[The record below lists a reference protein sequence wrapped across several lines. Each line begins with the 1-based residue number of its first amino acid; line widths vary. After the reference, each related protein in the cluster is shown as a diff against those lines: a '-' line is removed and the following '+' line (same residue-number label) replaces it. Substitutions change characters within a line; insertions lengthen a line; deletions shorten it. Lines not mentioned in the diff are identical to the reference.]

1 MSSAR
6 ANNNNNNSNNRRRRN
21 RNSSSRNSE
30 SRSPS
35 SPTKQQQTDE
45 RSSPRIP
52 SGNERDR
59 MSPTSKCIR
68 EWGFAYY
75 NSRSGNP
82 SSDDEN
88 SSSRSRNSSE
98 SSEDGAHYA
107 GAKFNS
113 TPPASMLP
121 LPPSH
126 WLEEMY
132 QNTKRV
138 EKRDSLSEMST
149 HLRQL
154 LNVSA

>member
-1 MSSAR
+1 MSSPR
-6 ANNNNNNSNNRRRRN
+6 GNNNNKNNRRRRN
-21 RNSSSRNSE
+21 RNSSSRSE
-30 SRSPS
+30 SKSP
-35 SPTKQQQTDE
+35 PKQQIEE
-45 RSSPRIP
+45 RTSPRIP
-52 SGNERDR
+52 HVNDRDR

-68 EWGFAYY
+68 EWGFSYY
-75 NSRSGNP
+75 NSQSSGNT

-88 SSSRSRNSSE
+88 CSSRSRNSSE
-98 SSEDGAHYA
+98 SSDDGARYA

-132 QNTKRV
+132 RNTQQV
-138 EKRDSLSEMST
+138 EKQDSLTEMST
-149 HLRQL
+149 HLRQI